1 MIRDITLG
9 QYYPGDS
16 WVHRLDAR
24 TKIIATLLYLIE
36 LFVVNNFYGFL
47 ITAAVLEAV
56 VFAVGWMTLPILS
69 EKILLGVV
77 LVLVAGA
84 MFFSNGA

>member
-47 ITAAVLEAV
+47 ITAATLSAV
-56 VFAVGWMTLPILS
+56 IALSKVPVKFIFRGLHGGVPDHSVHLPAQPFH
-69 EKILLGVV
+69 G
-77 LVLVAGA
+77 
-84 MFFSNGA
+84 